1 MFHITIVNINLVET
15 NKQEMGLSI
24 KWTYFLIG
32 LDKIVMI
39 EFKSILL
46 SALNWNNV
54 VWKSKISKNRLCE
67 EVSRRFHE
75 YNAILIK

>member
-1 MFHITIVNINLVET
+1 MLHITIVNINLVGT

-24 KWTYFLIG
+24 KWTYFLKG

-54 VWKSKISKNRLCE
+54 VWALY
-67 EVSRRFHE
+67 VS
-75 YNAILIK
+75 

>member
-1 MFHITIVNINLVET
+1 MLHITIVNINLVGT

-46 SALNWNNV
+46 SAYWIGAMLFEPY
-54 VWKSKISKNRLCE
+54 KSP
-67 EVSRRFHE
+67 
-75 YNAILIK
+75 

>member
-15 NKQEMGLSI
+15 NKQEMCLSI

-46 SALNWNNV
+46 SALNWNDL
-54 VWKSKISKNRLCE
+54 VWTL
-67 EVSRRFHE
+67 
-75 YNAILIK
+75 